1 MNVYISV
8 DMEGISGVV
17 FPSQCSNGKL
27 DYERF
32 RRLMTAELNAAV
44 EGALAG
50 GAERII
56 VNDAHGTQNN
66 ILIEELHPAAELI
79 SGVPKPHGMMQGIGP
94 EIDAAFLI
102 GYHAMAG
109 SRNGIIAHTMTGQVA
124 EVSINGLVVGET
136 GLNAALAGA
145 FDVPVVLVTGDQ
157 VTTEEACSQLGEIET
172 VAVKEGVSQ
181 TAARSL
187 HPEVA
192 AEKIKAAAERAL
204 KLKVKPFKV
213 AFPLKTKITFNLP
226 ACADMAEHVPGIHR
240 IDGRTMEWT
249 SEDVNSFSS
258 TFQAVAVLL
267 PMMVNL
273 IS

>member
-1 MNVYISV
+1 MNIYISV

-17 FPSQCSNGKL
+17 FPGQCQSGKL

-32 RRLMTAELNAAV
+32 RRLMTAEVNAAV

-56 VNDAHGTQNN
+56 VNDAHSLQNN
-66 ILIEELHPAAELI
+66 IQIEELHPAAELI

-94 EIDAAFLI
+94 EIDAAFFI

-109 SRNGIIAHTMTGQVA
+109 TGTGILAHTLTDQVA
-124 EVSINGLVVGET
+124 EVSLNGLAVGET

-145 FDVPVVLVTGDQ
+145 YDVPVVLVTGDQ
-157 VTTEEACSQLGEIET
+157 VTIEEARSQLGEIET
-172 VAVKEGVSQ
+172 VTVKRGISQ

-192 AEKIKAAAERAL
+192 AEKIKVAAERAL
-204 KLKVKPFKV
+204 KLKAKPFKV
-213 AFPLKTKITFNLP
+213 ALPLRAKVVFKMPF
-226 ACADMAEHVPGIHR
+226 CADMAEHVPGIHR
-240 IDGRTMEWT
+240 LDGNTVEWT
-249 SEDVNSFSS
+249 SEDMKSFYS
-258 TFQAVAVLL
+258 TFQAVVFL
-267 PMMVNL
+267 PMLQGL
-273 IS
+273 IP

>member
-17 FPSQCSNGKL
+17 FPGHCSLENG
-27 DYERF
+27 RF
-32 RRLMTAELNAAV
+32 RKLMTAEVNAAV
-44 EGALAG
+44 KGALAG

-56 VNDAHGTQNN
+56 VNDAHGRQSN

-79 SGVPKPHGMMQGIGP
+79 TGVPKPHGMMQGIGS
-94 EIDAAFLI
+94 EIDAVFLI

-109 SRNGIIAHTMTGQVA
+109 TEGGIIAHTMTDHVA
-124 EVSINGLVVGET
+124 ELSLNGLVVGET

-145 FDVPVVLVTGDQ
+145 YDVPVVFVTGDQ
-157 VTTEEACSQLGEIET
+157 TTIEEARSQLGEIET

-181 TAARSL
+181 TAALCL

-204 KLKVKPFKV
+204 KLKAKPFKV
-213 AFPLKTKITFNLP
+213 AFPLKAKITFNLP
-226 ACADMAEHVPGIHR
+226 DCADMAEHVPGIHR
-240 IDGRTMEWT
+240 LDGRTVEWA
-249 SEDVNSFSS
+249 SEDINSFYS
-258 TFQAVAVLL
+258 TFQAVVFL
-267 PMMVNL
+267 PML
-273 IS
+273 LSILP